1 RPPRAMPGC
10 GPCTGGCT
18 RPWQA
23 WAGGPLRL
31 AGPSRARTPPC
42 PGRCVS
48 RDPPEF
54 ERHPPPAA
62 RGVCPM
68 PFTALGIAAG
78 MREVLTASHDRR
90 EDRLR
95 QMLAPMQDMYR
106 YFPGEVDLVALHAMG
121 QGFPLEGRT
130 EEVLDAVDQ
139 LEEAEAWTR
148 IEVAL

>member
-1 RPPRAMPGC
+1 M
-10 GPCTGGCT
+10 
-18 RPWQA
+18 
-23 WAGGPLRL
+23 
-31 AGPSRARTPPC
+31 PPC
-42 PGRCVS
+42 PGRCLS

-62 RGVCPM
+62 PSVGPM
-68 PFTALGIAAG
+68 TFTVLDTAAG
-78 MREVLTASHDRR
+78 MREVLTASPDRR

-148 IEVAL
+148 IEVALQRAAAVQKQDRKSTRLNSSHVASSYAVTC